1 MDTIVQWAT
10 IASPIIAVL
19 IAIWVIKSSTKD
31 NAKQIESIKS
41 LAKLQIEALATEIE
55 LESAKNKIVAQQAE
69 EERTELNRILSINQ
83 IDFRDMALKEYDAKK
98 ADRNFKYTRAYLHEL
113 NRLNNKLLKIK
124 QQIN

>member
-1 MDTIVQWAT
+1 MFFDVTVTIFPVVFALEA
-10 IASPIIAVL
+10 ICL
-19 IAIWVIKSSTKD
+19 IPGLIVV
-31 NAKQIESIKS
+31 
-41 LAKLQIEALATEIE
+41 ALATEIE